1 VVDNESKCPV
11 SGKRKYASEG
21 EALATAAHQIAT
33 ANAPKEL
40 HAYLEPKLCETST
53 SLRGG
58 TMFIKLVGA
67 LIALVAIG
75 AQSVSAQQESQQLQ
89 PSGIAQGQS
98 SSSSAKDT
106 GDAKVCSRVT
116 VNREEP
122 LAGKPRRLPV
132 KYIVI
137 HSTGGPD
144 CNPGRAFQSG
154 TLHSNIKHFKDEV
167 DKSKVS
173 IHYLVDRDGTV
184 VRMVPEDQIAN
195 HVYGYNPKSVGIEL
209 INNGNGQDPFPPK
222 QVHALE
228 LLLGDLLSRY
238 SLGPENVVAHADLE
252 KRHYFCGKVDA
263 GPRRLDPGSNFPW
276 QEVRTYLNLPCR
288 QNPQK

>member
-1 VVDNESKCPV
+1 
-11 SGKRKYASEG
+11 
-21 EALATAAHQIAT
+21 
-33 ANAPKEL
+33 
-40 HAYLEPKLCETST
+40 
-53 SLRGG
+53 
-58 TMFIKLVGA
+58 MFIKFVGA

-75 AQSVSAQQESQQLQ
+75 APSVSAQQKSQPQS
-89 PSGIAQGQS
+89 PGIAQGQS
-98 SSSSAKDT
+98 SPAKDT
-106 GDAKVCSRVT
+106 SNTKVCSPVT

-122 LAGKPRRLPV
+122 LTGRPRYIPV

-144 CNPGRAFQSG
+144 CRPRFAFHSG
-154 TLHSNIKHFKDEV
+154 TLDTNIKHFKDEV
-167 DKSKVS
+167 DNSKVS

-184 VRMVPEDQIAN
+184 VRMVPEDQIAY
-195 HVYGYNPKSVGIEL
+195 HVVGYNQQSVGIEL
-209 INNGNGQDPFPPK
+209 INNGNGQDPFSPK

-263 GPRRLDPGSNFPW
+263 GPRRVDPGSNFPW
-276 QEVRTYLNLPCR
+276 QEVRTYLSLPCR